1 MSEKPYLTVYGHVTV
16 DQIVRVQRY
25 PNLNETVDVMDKKT
39 TLGGTGSNIAI
50 AAATLGVPT
59 ALAAYVGP
67 DFPQKFRDAISG
79 SGVIMDDFITVD
91 DFETS
96 SCTIVNTDD
105 MEQKVV
111 FYQGPQGFGSSIG
124 RDLTGCARKS
134 EKVHFCTGEADW
146 YLGMMDSLAGG
157 PEVAV
162 DPAQET
168 YRFWDA
174 DRIRRAVPNCS
185 ALFCNEFEA
194 KVIEERLGIASVT
207 DIDLP
212 LVVKTEGS
220 SGSVARIGGEV
231 VRIPCIPGR
240 AVTDPTGCGDSMRAG
255 FYAGQYRGYSVRDSL
270 VIGAS
275 VASFVIEKTGAI
287 TNLPGWEQALERAK
301 PYLEA

>member
-16 DQIVRVQRY
+16 DQIVRVQRF
-25 PNLNETVDVMDKKT
+25 PVLNETVDVMEKKT

-59 ALAAYVGP
+59 ALAAYVGQ
-67 DFPQKFRDAISG
+67 DFQPKFESMIRD
-79 SGVIMDDFITVD
+79 SGVIMDDFVAVED
-91 DFETS
+91 YETS
-96 SCTIVNTDD
+96 SCTIVNTDA

-111 FYQGPQGFGSSIG
+111 FYQGPQGSGSVIG

-146 YLGMMDSLAGG
+146 YLDMMDALRGG
-157 PEVAV
+157 PAVAM

-168 YRFWDA
+168 YRFWNA
-174 DRIRRAVPNCS
+174 DRLRRAVRGCS

-194 KVIEERLGIASVT
+194 KVIEERLGLGSVT
-207 DIDLP
+207 ELDLP
-212 LVVKTEGS
+212 LVVRTEGS
-220 SGSVARIGGEV
+220 KGSVARIDGEV
-231 VRIPCIPGR
+231 VRIPMVEGK
-240 AVTDPTGCGDSMRAG
+240 AVVDPTGCGDSMRAG

-275 VASFVIEKTGAI
+275 VASFVIEKMGAI
-287 TNLPGWEQALERAK
+287 TNLPDWDQALERAG
-301 PYLEA
+301 PYLEG